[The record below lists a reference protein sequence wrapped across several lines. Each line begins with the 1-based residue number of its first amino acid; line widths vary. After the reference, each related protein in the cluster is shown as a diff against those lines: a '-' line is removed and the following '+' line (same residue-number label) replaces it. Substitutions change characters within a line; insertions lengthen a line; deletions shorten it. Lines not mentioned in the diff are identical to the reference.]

1 LRFNPLVRTL
11 GPDFPARPGG
21 KKKDMNWISKF
32 ILVACAVLAIAG
44 FANAQ
49 LITSVPGPD
58 DQGGMLMP
66 MVTITNYDN
75 INDPTRGNISIVFNN
90 SHVPLLQGLQQW
102 SPASWFSQDAAW
114 RQDLGSPA
122 GTAGTP
128 VENAGQGDLFNNQ
141 YGFMFMSMGTGKIP
155 IGKSL
160 AIRLNDWSS
169 PFLESYNYSSGSNRW
184 DRVFTEEGSQVL
196 WNGSMWHNFF
206 TLPSDAPAGTY
217 SATFEIFIAN
227 TPFTGS
233 TGFAQY
239 NSAALSAQADPNFN
253 SASLTYTWTV
263 IPEPSLM
270 HLLGLSCVLAV
281 FIRFQARQRTSA
293 DPTS

>member
-1 LRFNPLVRTL
+1 
-11 GPDFPARPGG
+11 
-21 KKKDMNWISKF
+21 MNRISKF

-75 INDPTRGNISIVFNN
+75 INDPTRGNISIIFNN

-102 SPASWFSQDAAW
+102 SPGSWFSQDAAW